1 MGLLYLARK
10 LENDGDDVTIID
22 FTAEPYEEKKLMAA
36 IENTDLV
43 GLTVLSVSIKQTK
56 KIIEKIKGKKPH
68 LPIVIGGPHC
78 TLFPKRALEETQADI
93 SVQGPGEKTILEIKK
108 ELQQKQQLSQVRG
121 ICYRT
126 KKTIKEGLPRE
137 DIDDL
142 DSIPFPSRQLVKKY
156 TYGIGYNPNFK
167 KGEFTSIITSRGCP
181 FSCRFCSRGSIS
193 MKKYMTRSTEDI
205 LEEIREIVK
214 MGFRYVAFVDDCFLA
229 DKKQVNEIFESIIK
243 ENIQLKFYI
252 TAARADSAD
261 EKLYRKLKQAG
272 VVFIQFGL
280 ESGNQDV
287 LDFYKKNTSVEQIK
301 YAVTLSNTVG
311 FYTVG
316 SFIFGAPFETEQ
328 HLKNTITFA
337 KTLPLVSVSF
347 VPLKYMAGSE
357 LWYDAVEK
365 GLIAPEEYVVS
376 ADKQRGLGLF
386 TKKELIRFSR
396 KAHREFCLRLS
407 FIVNFVVLSFKMTD
421 FSFLLSYVS
430 YYVSSVFRKKEV
442 AI

>member
-22 FTAEPYEEKKLMAA
+22 FTAEPYEEKKLMTA

-56 KIIEKIKGKKPH
+56 KIIEKIKEKKPH
-68 LPIVIGGPHC
+68 LPVVIGGPHC

-193 MKKYMTRSTEDI
+193 M
-205 LEEIREIVK
+205 
-214 MGFRYVAFVDDCFLA
+214 
-229 DKKQVNEIFESIIK
+229 
-243 ENIQLKFYI
+243 
-252 TAARADSAD
+252 
-261 EKLYRKLKQAG
+261 
-272 VVFIQFGL
+272 
-280 ESGNQDV
+280 
-287 LDFYKKNTSVEQIK
+287 
-301 YAVTLSNTVG
+301 
-311 FYTVG
+311 
-316 SFIFGAPFETEQ
+316 
-328 HLKNTITFA
+328 
-337 KTLPLVSVSF
+337 
-347 VPLKYMAGSE
+347 
-357 LWYDAVEK
+357 
-365 GLIAPEEYVVS
+365 
-376 ADKQRGLGLF
+376 
-386 TKKELIRFSR
+386 
-396 KAHREFCLRLS
+396 
-407 FIVNFVVLSFKMTD
+407 
-421 FSFLLSYVS
+421 
-430 YYVSSVFRKKEV
+430 
-442 AI
+442 